1 MTAVSLQSERTRAS
15 SAVRAASG
23 VRTVASLCV
32 SIPLILPIGAR
43 PSDVTKCSHFL
54 LSLCFSPHSLSHTR
68 STCAHIFSKY
78 LSAFTYETKLHT
90 RSSYRA
96 LYPAPALSTTQRQTD
111 TIRRR
116 GLSSR
121 AQPRGAYSRATPP
134 QQRPH
139 LGSSG
144 GGSGGEGPGGR
155 FSAQPARL
163 PVAVCLERARGSA
176 GAGRAAPGL
185 AGEAS
190 LSALRRSGSPLEPS
204 SFPLHRSSLS

>member
-1 MTAVSLQSERTRAS
+1 MGRQKGSLPLTAVSLQSERTRAS
-15 SAVRAASG
+15 SALRAASG

-68 STCAHIFSKY
+68 SKCTHIFSKY
-78 LSAFTYETKLHT
+78 LSAFAYETKLHT

-111 TIRRR
+111 AIRRR
-116 GLSSR
+116 ALSSR

-139 LGSSG
+139 LGQQSRRQRRGRAWGAVFGAAGAPPRRCLFGESPGVSRGRSG
-144 GGSGGEGPGGR
+144 
-155 FSAQPARL
+155 
-163 PVAVCLERARGSA
+163 RARP
-176 GAGRAAPGL
+176 RW
-185 AGEAS
+185 
-190 LSALRRSGSPLEPS
+190 
-204 SFPLHRSSLS
+204 